1 MVTETLM
8 KLRVAGLDF
17 PGKKFFAP
25 KIGKMDQKCTKTGL
39 FEFIEKFGH

>member
-8 KLRVAGLDF
+8 KLRVAELDF

-25 KIGKMDQKCTKTGL
+25 KMYKNGI
-39 FEFIEKFGH
+39 I